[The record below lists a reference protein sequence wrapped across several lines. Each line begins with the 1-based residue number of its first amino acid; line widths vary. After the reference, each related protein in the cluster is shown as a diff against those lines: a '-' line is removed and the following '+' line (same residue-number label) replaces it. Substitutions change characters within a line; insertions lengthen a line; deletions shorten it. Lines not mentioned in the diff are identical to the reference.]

1 MPGLTAVRV
10 VGRLDRMDR
19 SSPAEPVHQINN
31 TNPPPT
37 KSKSIDKSSKQAIIR
52 NIQGVADL
60 GDVVGEHGVVHE
72 VDAEGE
78 GVQGGPPARGQKL
91 LDEPALFR
99 FWCCGGGVGVE
110 CDVLNKV
117 R

>member
-1 MPGLTAVRV
+1 M
-10 VGRLDRMDR
+10 
-19 SSPAEPVHQINN
+19 
-31 TNPPPT
+31 
-37 KSKSIDKSSKQAIIR
+37 
-52 NIQGVADL
+52 
-60 GDVVGEHGVVHE
+60 HE